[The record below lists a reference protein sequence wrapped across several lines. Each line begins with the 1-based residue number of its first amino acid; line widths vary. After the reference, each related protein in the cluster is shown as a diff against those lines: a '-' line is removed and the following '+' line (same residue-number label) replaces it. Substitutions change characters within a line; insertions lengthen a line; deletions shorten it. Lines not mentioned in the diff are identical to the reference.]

1 MIEALRQF
9 HFLQPLWLLG
19 LLALPLFVPFARRDP
34 ARQALS
40 RLADPELLP
49 YLLSGQASRRGLPV
63 GLGAAAW
70 SLCMLAMAG
79 PTWSRA
85 AEPLFANRAA
95 QVVAIS
101 LSQHMLVR
109 DVAPSRLERAR
120 YKAQDLLNANRQG
133 LNGLIAYAGEAFA
146 VAPLTTDERSL
157 SDLLAALSPDTMP
170 VDGNDAAQAIDR
182 GVEMIRQAKVSGGS
196 LVLMTDQADA
206 SALAAA
212 RRAHGAGVD
221 VSVMGIG
228 TLQGGA
234 MEQAEGGFVR
244 DAQGNRDMARRDDAQ
259 LSALAAAGGGRYI
272 AMSDG
277 DEDIRQLSG
286 ELKVE
291 RRAAMV
297 DGLSGDTWQ
306 DRGPWLLLLLL
317 PIAALLF
324 RRGWLMVLPL
334 LLLPLWPD
342 TAKAGSWDDL
352 WRRPDQQAAQAL
364 QHGQAGQALQLARD
378 PAWRGTAAYRHG
390 DYSAAADAWK
400 DAPGADGQYNL
411 GNALARDR
419 KYAEAIEAY
428 DRALKLDPSH
438 ADAKA
443 NREAL
448 QAWLRKQPPQ
458 NQQQQDQDKSPK
470 SSASNS
476 KNQGQPSSA
485 KEDSKSSESKQ
496 QQQQGETQQDQGQ
509 ASEHGGTSG
518 KDQSQNKP
526 EQDATGQGETK
537 PETAQEKA
545 QQQAREAAARQALK
559 QQMDQNLQG
568 ETKPGE
574 PKPGEHRS
582 HDLGSVAADDP
593 QAKLPDDLRRAVQR
607 VPDDPGALLRRK
619 FELEYRERHGA
630 STEDDQR

>member
-1 MIEALRQF
+1 MMEALRQF

-34 ARQALS
+34 ARQTLS
-40 RLADPELLP
+40 RLVDPVLLP
-49 YLLSGQASRRGLPV
+49 HLLSGQASHRTLPV

-109 DVAPSRLERAR
+109 DVAPSRIDRAR

-133 LNGLIAYAGEAFA
+133 LNGLIAYAGEAFT

-157 SDLLAALSPDTMP
+157 TDLLAALSPDTMP
-170 VDGNDAAQAIDR
+170 VDGNDAAQAIER
-182 GVEMIRQAKVSGGS
+182 GVEMIRQAKVNGGS

-221 VSVMGIG
+221 VSVLGIG

-244 DAQGNRDMARRDDAQ
+244 DAQGNMDMARRDDTQ
-259 LSALAAAGGGRYI
+259 LSALAAAGGGRYV

-277 DEDIRQLSG
+277 DADIRALSG
-286 ELKVE
+286 ELRVD
-291 RRAAMV
+291 RTPTLA
-297 DGLSGDTWQ
+297 DGLSDDTWQ

-334 LLLPLWPD
+334 LCLPLLPGK
-342 TAKAGSWDDL
+342 AKADGWDDL
-352 WRRPDQQAAQAL
+352 WRRPDQQAVQAL
-364 QHGQAGQALQLARD
+364 QKGQAKQAWQVAKD
-378 PAWRGTAAYRHG
+378 PAWRGVAAYRNG
-390 DYSAAADAWK
+390 DYGAAADAWK
-400 DAPGADGQYNL
+400 GASGADAQYNL
-411 GNALARDR
+411 GNALARNG
-419 KYAEAIEAY
+419 KYQEAIEAY
-428 DRALKLDPSH
+428 DRALKLDASH

-443 NREAL
+443 NRDTVE
-448 QAWLRKQPPQ
+448 AWLRKQPPQ
-458 NQQQQDQDKSPK
+458 NQQQRDKENSGKSAAGKNQEQPSLSKDDNKSP
-470 SSASNS
+470 
-476 KNQGQPSSA
+476 
-485 KEDSKSSESKQ
+485 ESKQ
-496 QQQQGETQQDQGQ
+496 QQQQQQGESQQDRGQ
-509 ASEHGGTSG
+509 DAEHGGTSG
-518 KDQSQNKP
+518 KDQPQDKP
-526 EQDATGQGETK
+526 EQNATGQGETR

-545 QQQAREAAARQALK
+545 EQKAREEQARQALK
-559 QQMDQNLQG
+559 QQMDKSLQDKG
-568 ETKPGE
+568 ERKPGE
-574 PKPGEHRS
+574 SKS
-582 HDLGSVAADDP
+582 HDLGAVAADDP
-593 QAKLPDDLRRAVQR
+593 QAKMPDDLRRAIQR

-619 FELEYRERHGA
+619 FELEYRERHGD
-630 STEDDQR
+630 STEDGQ